1 MRRPR
6 ADGGRDAA
14 DGVGRSEHIDCLVE
28 ANLAVGDCG
37 HDAFVSGLVDADPL
51 RRAPRELL
59 AGDEPVAQLPVDGH
73 LAHVEETFGFLDG
86 DQAGSIAG
94 GCRGRGTR
102 GRGVYAS
109 VFGCRI
115 ACNCLQYE
123 RQGSQPATTRG
134 A

>member
-1 MRRPR
+1 MVVEMPPM
-6 ADGGRDAA
+6 AFGH
-14 DGVGRSEHIDCLVE
+14 SEHIGWLGE
-28 ANLAVGDCG
+28 ANPAVGDYG
-37 HDAFVSGLVDADPL
+37 HDALLSGLVDADPP

-59 AGDEPVAQLPVDGH
+59 AGDEPVAQPPVDGH

-86 DQAGSIAG
+86 DQDGSVAG

-109 VFGCRI
+109 VLGCRI

-123 RQGSQPATTRG
+123 RQGSQPETTRG

>member
-1 MRRPR
+1 VPT
-6 ADGGRDAA
+6 
-14 DGVGRSEHIDCLVE
+14 
-28 ANLAVGDCG
+28 
-37 HDAFVSGLVDADPL
+37 HDALVSGLVDADPL

-86 DQAGSIAG
+86 DQDGSIAG

-102 GRGVYAS
+102 VRGVYAS
-109 VFGCRI
+109 VLGCRI

-123 RQGSQPATTRG
+123 RQGSQPETTRG